1 MPIVYRII
9 REKFLDQ
16 ALSSEGSRL
25 YGARWNPKGIGIL
38 YTTSSPELGLVET
51 LAHAPGVRYEDLPIY
66 WLSSIEIP
74 DDIRR
79 YKKEEMPQFW
89 QDKDYERTQH
99 WLNDW
104 LQAPDVLAIALPS
117 VIVPFSNNILLH
129 PSHKLFPEI
138 QLIAQQKIPVDRR
151 LWRLDK

>member
-1 MPIVYRII
+1 MPVVYRII
-9 REKFLDQ
+9 RERFLDQ

-51 LAHAPGVRYEDLPIY
+51 LAHAPGVRYEDLPVY

-74 DDIRR
+74 DDIRY
-79 YKKEEMPQFW
+79 YKSEEMPRFW

-99 WLNDW
+99 WLTTW
-104 LQAPDVLAIALPS
+104 LKTPHVLAIALPS

-129 PSHKLFPEI
+129 PKHRLFSQI
-138 QLIAQQKIPVDRR
+138 QLLTQQKIPIDRR
-151 LWRLDK
+151 LWRME